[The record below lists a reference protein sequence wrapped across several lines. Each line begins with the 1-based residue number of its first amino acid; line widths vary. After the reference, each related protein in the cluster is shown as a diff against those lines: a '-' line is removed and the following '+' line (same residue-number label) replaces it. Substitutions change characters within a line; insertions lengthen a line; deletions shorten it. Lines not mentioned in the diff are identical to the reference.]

1 MVPEKPGNAGGG
13 TEPWFEHASEREG
26 DRELTQSL
34 EPDRV
39 ERLRK
44 KLYEKAKREPDF
56 RFYTLY
62 DKVCWAET
70 LAQAYRQAKA
80 NAGSAGVDG
89 VRFEDIESYG
99 EDRWLAELRQ
109 ELVEETYH
117 PQPVRRVMIP
127 KPGGGERPLGIPTIR
142 DRVAQTA
149 VVLLLEPIF
158 EADFEDNVYAYR
170 PGRSAHDA
178 LAEVQ
183 KRLYGG
189 QEHVVD
195 ADVTKYFDTIPHAEL
210 MQSVARRVADGKILH
225 LLKLWLKSPVEERDE
240 RGNRRMTG
248 GKKSKCGT
256 PQGGVVSP
264 LLANIY
270 INRLLRHWKKTGAC
284 ERLGQ
289 IVSYADD
296 FVIVCAS
303 RRQAEESLALV
314 SRWLKKLGLTIHPTK
329 TRLCQAREEPFDF
342 LGYTFG
348 PGRHWRTGRRL
359 LLVQPSKKAQKRLK
373 GKVNT
378 LLHRGN
384 PAPWPQLRDRL
395 NRLLMGW
402 SEYFSFGHS
411 VAAHLAVVRHVS
423 MRARRFLCR
432 RHKLRVSGTSRFGY
446 AEVFGKA
453 GVIDIHRRRLQRSPV
468 HALS

>member
-1 MVPEKPGNAGGG
+1 MVPRKPGNSGGG
-13 TEPWFEHASEREG
+13 TAPWFGHASERGE
-26 DRELTQSL
+26 DRELTMSL

-39 ERLRK
+39 ERLRT

-62 DKVCWAET
+62 DKVCWTET
-70 LAQAYRQAKA
+70 LERAYRQAKA
-80 NAGSAGVDG
+80 NAGAAGVDRI
-89 VRFEDIESYG
+89 RFEDIEAYG
-99 EDRWLAELRQ
+99 VERWLGELRQ
-109 ELVEETYH
+109 ELVDETYR

-142 DRVAQTA
+142 DRVVQTS

-170 PGRSAHDA
+170 PQRSAHDA
-178 LAEVQ
+178 LAEVRE
-183 KRLYGG
+183 RLYGG
-189 QEHVVD
+189 QQHVVD
-195 ADVTKYFDTIPHAEL
+195 ADVKQYFDTIPHAEL
-210 MQSVARRVADGKILH
+210 LQSVARRVADGKILH

-248 GKKSKCGT
+248 GKKSKQGT

-296 FVIVCAS
+296 FVILCAS
-303 RRQAEESLALV
+303 RRQAEEGLALV
-314 SRWLKKLGLTIHPTK
+314 SHWLAKLGLEIHPTK
-329 TRLCQAREEPFDF
+329 TRLCFAI
-342 LGYTFG
+342 
-348 PGRHWRTGRRL
+348 
-359 LLVQPSKKAQKRLK
+359 
-373 GKVNT
+373 NT
-378 LLHRGN
+378 LLYRGN
-384 PAPWPQLRDRL
+384 PTPWPELRIRL
-395 NRLLMGW
+395 NRLISGW
-402 SEYFSFGHS
+402 AEYFSFGYTGM
-411 VAAHLAVVRHVS
+411 ADQAVRWHIAGRVR
-423 MRARRFLCR
+423 RLLRR
-432 RHKLRVSGTSRFGY
+432 RHKLPRHTSRFGFS
-446 AEVFGKA
+446 EVYGA
-453 GVIDIHRRRLQRSPV
+453 LGVLDIHQLRRRRSPV

>member
-1 MVPEKPGNAGGG
+1 M
-13 TEPWFEHASEREG
+13 
-26 DRELTQSL
+26 SL

-62 DKVCWAET
+62 DKVCWPET
-70 LAQAYRQAKA
+70 LGQAYRQAKA
-80 NAGSAGVDG
+80 NAGAAGVDG

-99 EDRWLAELRQ
+99 VERWLAELGQ
-109 ELVEETYH
+109 ELAEEIYR
-117 PQPVRRVMIP
+117 PQPVRRVTIP

-142 DRVAQTA
+142 DRVVQTA
-149 VVLLLEPIF
+149 VVLILEPIF

-170 PGRSAHDA
+170 PERSAHDA
-178 LAEVQ
+178 LGEVRR
-183 KRLYGG
+183 RLYEG
-189 QEHVVD
+189 QQHVVD
-195 ADVTKYFDTIPHAEL
+195 ADVTQYFDTIPHAEL
-210 MQSVARRVADGKILH
+210 LQSVARRVADGKILR

-248 GKKSKCGT
+248 GKKSKRGT

-264 LLANIY
+264 LLANVY
-270 INRLLRHWKKTGAC
+270 INRLLRHWRKTGAS

-296 FVIVCAS
+296 FVILCAS

-314 SRWLKKLGLTIHPTK
+314 SRWLEKLGLAIHPSK
-329 TRLCQAREEPFDF
+329 TRLCQAREEPFNF

-348 PGRHWRTGRRL
+348 PTRHWQTGKRILSAR
-359 LLVQPSKKAQKRLK
+359 PSKKAQKRLK
-373 GKVNT
+373 EKINT
-378 LLHRGN
+378 LLYRGN
-384 PAPWPQLRDRL
+384 PTPWPELCTRL
-395 NRLLMGW
+395 NRLLSGW
-402 SEYFSFGHS
+402 AEYFSFGYTGE
-411 VAAHLAVVRHVS
+411 ADNAVSRHVLE
-423 MRARRFLCR
+423 RVRRFLCR

-446 AEVFGKA
+446 FEVHGKV
-453 GVIDIHRRRLQRSPV
+453 GVIDIRQKRLQRSPV